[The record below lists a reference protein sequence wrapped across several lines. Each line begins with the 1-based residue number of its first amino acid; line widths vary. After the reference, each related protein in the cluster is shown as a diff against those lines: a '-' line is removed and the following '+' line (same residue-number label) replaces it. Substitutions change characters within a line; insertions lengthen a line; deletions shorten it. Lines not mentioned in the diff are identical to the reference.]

1 MPPGSD
7 PVAPTPGNGTLPRN
21 KPAGQ
26 RPRQGPSGTPQ
37 RSTTPTLRLLHR
49 GRYSIATGLSR
60 RSYKYLSLIVLGGLN
75 KFTLRLDVLTCF
87 SAISGVGTIPVTGQN
102 PKLMAESSTM
112 RFPFRRN
119 TASVPIP

>member
-60 RSYKYLSLIVLGGLN
+60 RSYKYLRLIVLGGLN
-75 KFTLRLDVLTCF
+75 KFTLTTRLSGLRGH
-87 SAISGVGTIPVTGQN
+87 SALWYIY
-102 PKLMAESSTM
+102 KLFA
-112 RFPFRRN
+112 
-119 TASVPIP
+119 